1 MADLYSLSLGFA
13 NISKTVLCVV
23 LKVPQIISL
32 VNSKSTTGLSLSGT
46 LLELTSFTIGL
57 CYNVFS
63 GYALSSY
70 LEYPILVGQVLL
82 LLALLLHYS
91 RRIGSKW
98 LAAFG
103 VYSAVVYALSTG
115 MFPGALLVT
124 LMSLCTPLSA
134 ASRLVQIR
142 TMHFSQNSES
152 VSVLTW
158 SIAVY
163 TGVMRIFITLD
174 RGFDA
179 PLLANYS
186 VSLILNLAVITLAL
200 KLRRP
205 SKKNKKIE

>member
-1 MADLYSLSLGFA
+1 MADLYSLSLSFA

-91 RRIGSKW
+91 RRIGPKW

-163 TGVMRIFITLD
+163 TCVMRIFITLD

-205 SKKNKKIE
+205 SKKDEKIE